1 MSHSSR
7 LLLTGGTGFLGKAVL
22 RQALA
27 SDCQVAVLTR
37 SSKPTSLSPGVQA
50 IGGGLAAPDWNALE
64 VFRPTICIHC
74 AWVATP
80 GEYVHSP
87 LNAQLAESTVN
98 LARRLETLGLRHFVG
113 IGSCAEY
120 EPSARPLKEGDPE
133 TIDQTPY
140 VKAKLKVLHFLESSF
155 GAPFAWLRIFY
166 LYGPGEHPGRFLTSA
181 AKTLKAGRKLF
192 IQRPENLVDYVHVD
206 DAADAIWQVVQNGLH
221 GIINIGS
228 GEARKVSE
236 IAGIL
241 GALTDRQEQVHCA
254 DQKTSTSR
262 VANIEKLQTTG
273 WKPRRDFGRSLEEIV
288 ETA

>member
-1 MSHSSR
+1 MIHLPR

-22 RQALA
+22 RRALA
-27 SDCQVAVLTR
+27 SGWQVAVLTR
-37 SSKPTSLSPGVQA
+37 SPERAAFPPGILA
-50 IGGGLAAPDWNALE
+50 IGGGLAAPDWKALE
-64 VFRPTICIHC
+64 VFRPTICVHS
-74 AWVATP
+74 AWIATP
-80 GEYVHSP
+80 DEYVHSP

-98 LARRLETLGLRHFVG
+98 FARRLETLGLRHFVG

-155 GAPFAWLRIFY
+155 GAPSAWLRIFY

-181 AKTLKAGRKLF
+181 AKTLKADRKLF
-192 IQRPENLVDYVHVD
+192 IQRPENFVDYVHID
-206 DAADAIWQVVQNGLH
+206 DAADATWQVVQKGLH

-241 GALTDRQEQVHCA
+241 AALTGRQEQVHCA